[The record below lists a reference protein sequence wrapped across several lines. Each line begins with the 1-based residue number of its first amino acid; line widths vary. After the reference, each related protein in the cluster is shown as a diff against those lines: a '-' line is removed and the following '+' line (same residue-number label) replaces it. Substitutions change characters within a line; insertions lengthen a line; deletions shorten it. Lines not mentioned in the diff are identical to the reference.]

1 MILEITSSP
10 IFTGHLKTWVLKV
23 FRLNVLKKKKAE
35 VNLKQ
40 IRKETNSNDDVG
52 SKESSDSDSQSLTQS
67 AQ

>member
-35 VNLKQ
+35 VNLKR

>member
-23 FRLNVLKKKKAE
+23 FRLNVFKKKKK
-35 VNLKQ
+35 NLKW

-52 SKESSDSDSQSLTQS
+52 SKESSDSDSQSLTRS

>member
-23 FRLNVLKKKKAE
+23 FRLNVFKKKAE
-35 VNLKQ
+35 VNLKR

>member
-23 FRLNVLKKKKAE
+23 FRLNELKKKKAE
-35 VNLKQ
+35 VNLKR

>member
-23 FRLNVLKKKKAE
+23 FRLNVLKKKAE
-35 VNLKQ
+35 VNLKR